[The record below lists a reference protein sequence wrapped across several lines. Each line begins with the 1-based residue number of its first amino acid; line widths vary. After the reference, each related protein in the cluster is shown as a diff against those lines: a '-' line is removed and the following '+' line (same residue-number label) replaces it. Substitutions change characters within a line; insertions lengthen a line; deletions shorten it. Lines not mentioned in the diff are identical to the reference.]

1 MADLLVHLDG
11 SVEVT
16 LQRLVDTGFFKTK
29 AEVVRAGILE
39 LGKDYQVV
47 KSREEVLDELAVRK
61 MQMMDCEITGGKKRV
76 LSEEEVAKKYGF

>member
-11 SVEVT
+11 SVELA

-39 LGKDYQVV
+39 LGKDYQIV

-61 MQMMDCEITGGKKRV
+61 MQMMDREITRDKKRF